1 MRDSRLGERVS
12 HDGEH
17 AAARDG
23 FTTVPKTCISHGAR
37 PPPTPTVQYRAKR
50 QRYTAPM
57 SPHRLLAAL
66 LAVAVGTSGCTA
78 YHPIETTPE
87 GIRRSVAPGDTVRLR
102 TRQEDEVRLLV
113 IAIDDREMRGR
124 EDVESRDTRTVRF
137 DAISSLDVQRPS
149 MRRTVLA
156 VVLPVVAGLI
166 IACNN
171 SDCRTRSGVDIE
183 R

>member
-1 MRDSRLGERVS
+1 MRDGRLGERVS
-12 HDGEH
+12 QD
-17 AAARDG
+17 
-23 FTTVPKTCISHGAR
+23 
-37 PPPTPTVQYRAKR
+37 
-50 QRYTAPM
+50 RYTAPM

-156 VVLPVVAGLI
+156 VVLPVIAGLI